1 MVKSLSKWPTS
12 AKGIAINLHSQLKLD
27 NQNWHQLKDISD
39 RRAAELLSG
48 AIVQLL
54 SEGNPNEIEDLLQQ
68 SIKWIKREVKA
79 PKCPQH

>member
-1 MVKSLSKWPTS
+1 MVKSLSKWPSS
-12 AKGIAINLHSQLKLD
+12 AKGIAISLHSQLKLD
-27 NQNWHQLKDISD
+27 NQNWHQFKDISD

-68 SIKWIKREVKA
+68 SIKWIKRQVKA
-79 PKCPQH
+79 PSCPQH